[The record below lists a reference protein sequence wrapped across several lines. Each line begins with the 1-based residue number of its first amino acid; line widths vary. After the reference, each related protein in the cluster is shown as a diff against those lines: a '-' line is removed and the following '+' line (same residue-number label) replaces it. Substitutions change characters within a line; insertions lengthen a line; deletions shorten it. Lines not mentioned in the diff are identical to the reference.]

1 MKGQISSVKGSLLP
15 QFSKYAL
22 EIVILI
28 FREVEI
34 RFSTSTSPHLIW
46 SSSSGH
52 TLFPMPKS
60 GFPSIGHPFDLE
72 I

>member
-22 EIVILI
+22 EILISI

-34 RFSTSTSPHLIW
+34 GFSTSTSPHLIW

-52 TLFPMPKS
+52 TLFPMPKP